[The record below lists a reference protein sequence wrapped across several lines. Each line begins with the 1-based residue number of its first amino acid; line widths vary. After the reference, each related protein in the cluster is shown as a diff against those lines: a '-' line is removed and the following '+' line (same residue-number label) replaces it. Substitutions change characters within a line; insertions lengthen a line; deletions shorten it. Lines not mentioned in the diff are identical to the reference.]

1 MVMMCFEVYTEYQKF
16 VAQGGEGTSREP
28 KKDGWGWRETEMER
42 EKGERAE
49 SRGGHMMQ
57 DIHSLTFMWESVHWK
72 RAIGDVLILQIYEMT
87 DAVVAVRERGQDVP
101 EQIAMTQTLEVTAEV
116 GTAC

>member
-1 MVMMCFEVYTEYQKF
+1 
-16 VAQGGEGTSREP
+16 
-28 KKDGWGWRETEMER
+28 
-42 EKGERAE
+42 
-49 SRGGHMMQ
+49 
-57 DIHSLTFMWESVHWK
+57 
-72 RAIGDVLILQIYEMT
+72 VLILQIYEMT

>member
-42 EKGERAE
+42 EKG
-49 SRGGHMMQ
+49 
-57 DIHSLTFMWESVHWK
+57 
-72 RAIGDVLILQIYEMT
+72 
-87 DAVVAVRERGQDVP
+87 
-101 EQIAMTQTLEVTAEV
+101 
-116 GTAC
+116 